1 MSEQAPPKGRR
12 PVKKAEGD
20 ASGHDHTGNQFGPM
34 QVNRRLSR
42 GEQQAIRLAAEIY
55 YTLDLGGV
63 STTQMSAMPQFSG
76 VGAQTL
82 SAWAKAGEWESKR
95 QDNRL
100 RWADELKRKLSDQL
114 IHHQYEE
121 MMQLKAL
128 HAQAYSYAMPSED
141 GTAPAPPRNFA
152 EAAKT
157 FMQLDAALGARR
169 ERILEGVGLA
179 ADNVQKT
186 QAPGNCEHEATAQA
200 GDTPILPKMT
210 QDEYQEL
217 AHHMMALTFEDASS
231 AKLPALA
238 STQAQASE
246 PLPSPTSQPD
256 DVGQ

>member
-1 MSEQAPPKGRR
+1 
-12 PVKKAEGD
+12 
-20 ASGHDHTGNQFGPM
+20 M

-42 GEQQAIRLAAEIY
+42 GEQQAMRLAAEIY

-63 STTQMSAMPQFSG
+63 STAQMAAMPQFSG

-82 SAWAKAGEWESKR
+82 SAWARAGEWESKR

-128 HAQAYSYAMPSED
+128 HAQAYSYAMPTED

-186 QAPGNCEHEATAQA
+186 HAPGNQETETTAQS

-210 QDEYQEL
+210 QDEYQEI
-217 AHHMMALTFEDASS
+217 AHHMMALTFDDGPS
-231 AKLPALA
+231 AKLPDVAPEQADA
-238 STQAQASE
+238 SASLRS
-246 PLPSPTSQPD
+246 PPSETED
-256 DVGQ
+256 DVGR